1 MPGHDI
7 IVVGASAGGVEAL
20 TQLVSHLPEDI
31 PAAIFVVLHIPAQSP
46 SFLPKILNRIIR
58 RSQQGSRLQA
68 AHPQDGEKIEM
79 GRIYVAP
86 PDRHLLVKN
95 GYIHLARGPKENSTR
110 PAIDPLFRTAA
121 RTYGPRVVG
130 VVLSG
135 TLDDGTAGLMALK
148 QRGGV
153 TIVQDP
159 AEAFYSGMP
168 QSAIENVDIDYI
180 RRGADIAAILA
191 QLANQPVAQEGEQAG
206 SEEMEMEADMAEL
219 ELGAMQ
225 NPDRPG
231 TPSAFGCPE
240 CGGVLWELD
249 DEKLIRFRC
258 RTGHALSP
266 STLLAQQSHD
276 LEEALWNALRALEE
290 KAALSER
297 LTLQAQER
305 QRHISSQRFAQ
316 QALAARQQA
325 TLVRQLLLQG
335 ENNGKL
341 STVNDI

>member
-1 MPGHDI
+1 
-7 IVVGASAGGVEAL
+7 
-20 TQLVSHLPEDI
+20 
-31 PAAIFVVLHIPAQSP
+31 
-46 SFLPKILNRIIR
+46 
-58 RSQQGSRLQA
+58 
-68 AHPQDGEKIEM
+68 
-79 GRIYVAP
+79 
-86 PDRHLLVKN
+86 
-95 GYIHLARGPKENSTR
+95 
-110 PAIDPLFRTAA
+110 
-121 RTYGPRVVG
+121 
-130 VVLSG
+130 
-135 TLDDGTAGLMALK
+135 MALK

-159 AEAFYSGMP
+159 AEALYSGMP

-180 RRGADIAAILA
+180 RRVADIAAILA

-225 NPDRPG
+225 NPARPG
-231 TPSAFGCPE
+231 TPSPFGCPE

-258 RTGHALSP
+258 RTGHAFSP

-297 LTLQAQER
+297 LALQAQER